1 MVDSTIKF
9 NLINNKSF
17 HNKLERKL
25 LDEPVDASNSLFDGL
40 SLDLD
45 GKCYYPLFLREPFS
59 LKDFDFCKL
68 IDPEHL
74 QQLKDKQIIPE
85 NLSPCELIAYKLNLL
100 CDNEIII
107 YKIMTFLEKKIISKL
122 FTAKKWA
129 IDMNVCSVATYTL
142 CANYGSATG

>member
-45 GKCYYPLFLREPFS
+45 GKCYYPLFLREPFN

-74 QQLKDKQIIPE
+74 QQLKDREIIPLVCM
-85 NLSPCELIAYKLNLL
+85 LSESWELFNFEPNRIFRNSAYFN
-100 CDNEIII
+100 IIDQ
-107 YKIMTFLEKKIISKL
+107 LEKNNIKEERL
-122 FTAKKWA
+122 NF
-129 IDMNVCSVATYTL
+129 
-142 CANYGSATG
+142 